1 MRIRNGVELF
11 AGAEIPGD
19 GAGGARL
26 TFLDRPTSVVRCLDT
41 GVAQCL
47 IAGTCALVDLNS
59 CFYHF
64 AVLVDCDAHIDCH
77 RLVEADRC

>member
-1 MRIRNGVELF
+1 MRIRDGAELF

-26 TFLDRPTSVVRCLDT
+26 TFLDRPTSVVRSLDT

-47 IAGTCALVDLNS
+47 IAGACALVALKS
-59 CFYHF
+59 CLYHF
-64 AVLVDCDAHIDCH
+64 AVFVDCDAHIDCH
-77 RLVEADRC
+77 CLVDADRW